1 LGQGWALLED
11 QANYSDI
18 TDQTVLNELALAR
31 VIATGYPPTTLKI
44 VVPPYVDPEFGTYS
58 IGDDA
63 RIMIVDNRFPS
74 GLDEIYRIVGVSVQP
89 GEDGPERATLTLTQ
103 GAGEA

>member
-1 LGQGWALLED
+1 M
-11 QANYSDI
+11 
-18 TDQTVLNELALAR
+18 
-31 VIATGYPPTTLKI
+31 
-44 VVPPYVDPEFGTYS
+44 PPYVDPEFGTYS

-63 RIMIVDNRFPS
+63 RIMILDNRFPS